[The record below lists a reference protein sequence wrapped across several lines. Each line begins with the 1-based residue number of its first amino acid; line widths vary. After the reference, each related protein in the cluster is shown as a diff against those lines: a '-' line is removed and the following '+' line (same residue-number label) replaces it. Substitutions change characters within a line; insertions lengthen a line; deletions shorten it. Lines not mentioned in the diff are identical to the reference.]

1 MKNYLFKKKIARQ
14 ETDSIDIIDELR
26 FVLRTTNLD
35 SLASIQEAENR
46 LSSLNTFLEDL
57 GFQV

>member
-1 MKNYLFKKKIARQ
+1 MKNYLFKKIARQ

-35 SLASIQEAENR
+35 SLASIQEDENR